1 MHGLRAGALFDGH
14 ALVPDRPVILIEEGR
29 IEGVVDAAP
38 DGVEVVD
45 LGDDVTLLPGLVDS
59 HQHLCFDAGPTV
71 VASLQAASDEELAA
85 HIRRA
90 ARTALAGGITTV
102 RDLGDRNYI
111 TLPLRDELA
120 WRPGISAETLAA
132 GPEILAAGPPITTT
146 GGHCWFFGGEVA
158 SPAELRAAVAERA
171 DRGVDAIK
179 IMATGGGLTEGS
191 LPHASQYDLDA
202 LRTVVDE
209 AHRRG
214 LPVAAHAHA
223 AQGIADAVEAGVDSV
238 EHCSFMTE
246 DGIGT
251 DLDVLATMAERGII
265 ASLTVG
271 TPPLDAPL
279 PPLIA
284 KRLPALYAQLLKI
297 RELGLTVTIGSDAG
311 IGLPKPHDVLPYG
324 AAALVTAGY
333 SPIEALTAITVT
345 AARSCRVDDRKG
357 AVRAGYDADLL
368 AVRGD
373 PTTDIAALLEIEAVY
388 RAGVKVAGA
397 SSRPAGSGIPSKP

>member
-1 MHGLRAGALFDGH
+1 LTGPQ
-14 ALVPDRPVILIEEGR
+14 VVLIEDGK
-29 IEGVVDAAP
+29 IEAVVAAVP
-38 DGVEVVD
+38 DGVEVID
-45 LGDDVTLLPGLVDS
+45 LGDDVTLLPGLIDA

-71 VASLQAASDEELAA
+71 VASLQAASDDDLAA
-85 HIRRA
+85 QIRRA

-120 WRPGISAETLAA
+120 WRPGISPETLAA

-158 SPAELRAAVAERA
+158 STADLRAAVAEHA

-191 LPHASQYDLDA
+191 LPHESQFDLAA
-202 LRTVVDE
+202 LRIVVDE

-223 AQGIADAVEAGVDSV
+223 GQGIADAVEAGVDSV
-238 EHCSFMTE
+238 EHCTFMTE

-265 ASLTVG
+265 VSLTFG
-271 TPPLDAPL
+271 TPPLQGPL
-279 PPLIA
+279 PPQIA
-284 KRLPALYAQLLKI
+284 KRLPAMYAQLLKI

-311 IGLPKPHDVLPYG
+311 IGPPKPHDVLPYG
-324 AAALVTAGY
+324 ASALVTAGY
-333 SPIEALTAITVT
+333 SPVDALTAITVT
-345 AARSCRVDDRKG
+345 AARSCRVEDRKG
-357 AVRAGYDADLL
+357 AVRPGYDADLL

-373 PTTDIAALLEIEAVY
+373 PTTDVAALLEIEAVY
-388 RAGVKVAGA
+388 RAGVQVAGP
-397 SSRPAGSGIPSKP
+397 SSRPPSSGIPSAPEPSPAQ